1 MMQCKN
7 QAAHFAIQKQSVVH
21 AMQSHMHI
29 MQYKNPYAQ
38 YVMQKPNQH
47 SAMAGLLCGSAVEQH
62 YPGVSA
68 NHCALP

>member
-1 MMQCKN
+1 MNKV
-7 QAAHFAIQKQSVVH
+7 ATFAIYKATYQNAQCAHYAKTH
-21 AMQSHMHI
+21 LHI
-29 MQYKNPYAQ
+29 AQ